1 MMNADQDKEQNYRI
15 RDLETRLNTLENQV
29 SALIAKIDTLTNIGK
44 GLMILCGAMVGVD
57 VLPMMGGA

>member
-1 MMNADQDKEQNYRI
+1 MNNDQDKEQNYRI

>member
-1 MMNADQDKEQNYRI
+1 MMNAEQDKEQNYRI